1 MGAQLD
7 VAAWMKDAEMMVW
20 TDERKNILS
29 GLERLPSQ
37 NPALLYERIVNLISS
52 YSSSSVSARV
62 DLALIGHCARELMNG
77 LPEYTG
83 DMSQGGGGRAAE
95 EDAVRNL
102 RRTLL
107 TECDEKMFRVEKKTD
122 VAMLPSSV
130 VCALG
135 PVYFQAKS
143 GELRGKRKESIAVL
157 GYVDEANPAVIPWHN
172 SRSFFQRYVHINRSE
187 TQKLPTRDEVLEEFS
202 YVENS
207 ISARLGH
214 FFSVKSKL
222 TSVLDNA
229 NARTSDGSYTV
240 PADSDIDTALSLIS
254 NPGLRFVFFSELNN
268 PEWLSPMKSK
278 GVFRTNAEDKSSVER
293 NPGWPEVFYLKR
305 VANIHPEVV
314 TEIALEAAPSFSP
327 VVREALVQLALVLP
341 IDKASDVVRRI
352 TEWATQEYSDS
363 GYYWTSEGIADVIRR
378 FLFSED
384 KQFACVGNSLYQK
397 IFEPRKSDGYFHE
410 ITALVPHF
418 FYAEKMDELEDA
430 FGCISLAGRRGILS
444 HFSYQLLSDLSDGTK
459 SSIVVRSVESEIAQR
474 LESISGEV
482 IFKLV
487 QVIDESL
494 NDSPS
499 STIEW
504 IRKKGNNP
512 VVVRCALYVMQR
524 AIERALAEGTGV
536 DRGVGSYIH
545 DVLLSDLVLEDEY
558 DPELYP
564 LYAPAR
570 KLNIISAEELDS
582 FVLRVSKSRL
592 NKYKEWA
599 SNNTNNNQAEGDD
612 VERRARWWTHRMLTL
627 MGAGVLGR
635 ESRTIFEALSKEMPQ
650 AEYQAT
656 HFGSTETL
664 VGPNS
669 PITSEE
675 MVRIGADA
683 LLEHLR
689 GWHPSQNDRF
699 QLISHEGQGRA
710 LTGAVAKVPGFFVG
724 RMEEVLALRPIYQRA
739 ILAGWDR
746 AIDEGHIVPVPNLLL
761 MIRAASKKSESEKWE
776 SEGSGFDDDFSYLGL
791 RRQAVR
797 LAGHLLDGTS
807 NVLSVEQMDSLLDS
821 LLDFSESG
829 EPDVDYEATYGGDN
843 EDPLTLSMN
852 TIRPIA
858 LLDIAKWINRS
869 KNSDRVSDALSAIE
883 KHLPDRS
890 SFISEAAAI
899 GEGLPHLYESVP
911 EWVHDHYD
919 GIFGTSEANTCQ
931 QIVLTTALSLYR
943 PNARL
948 FELLSRA
955 IDRALDNN
963 AAAYSLGFRAVRADA
978 LLQIGHWLYY
988 GYATGFVSPDDSV
1001 LEKWWSETD
1010 ARHLGRVLRGLCGE
1024 LRGSEGDVPEGV
1036 VLRIGNLWDYHA
1048 SHLVERCGGE
1058 SLAGIEGLM
1067 QSGCYAADWWGPR
1080 LLTELKVNPH
1090 EVSGLSVK
1098 NRLIELSKYDS
1109 ELAVVV
1115 LRLIVEN
1122 DHYPLDVRY
1131 HDIGLQLL
1139 QEAKRRNGGALST
1152 EAARCMDE
1160 LGSIGCFDLDE
1171 RLSQ

>member
-1 MGAQLD
+1 MTI
-7 VAAWMKDAEMMVW
+7 W
-20 TDERKNILS
+20 TEERKSILS
-29 GLERLPSQ
+29 GLARLPGQ

-107 TECDEKMFRVEKKTD
+107 TECDEKTFRVKEKTD
-122 VAMLPSSV
+122 VAVLPSSV
-130 VCALG
+130 VRALE

-157 GYVDEANPAVIPWHN
+157 GYVDESNPAVIPWHN

-187 TQKLPTRDEVLEEFS
+187 TQKLPTRDEVLREFS

-229 NARTSDGSYTV
+229 NARSSDGSYTV
-240 PADSDIDTALSLIS
+240 PVDSDIDTALSLIS
-254 NPGLRFVFFSELNN
+254 NHGLRFIFFSELNN
-268 PEWLSPMKSK
+268 PEWLSPMKRK
-278 GVFRTNAEDKSSVER
+278 GVFRTSAEDEPSVER
-293 NPGWPEVFYLKR
+293 NSNWPEALYLKR
-305 VANIHPEVV
+305 VACIHPEIV
-314 TEIALEAAPSFSP
+314 TEIALEVAASFNP
-327 VVREALVQLALVLP
+327 AIREALVQIALVLP
-341 IDKASDVVRRI
+341 IDKANDVVRRI
-352 TEWATQEYSDS
+352 TDWATQGYSDS
-363 GYYWTSEGIADVIRR
+363 GYFWISEGIADVIRR

-384 KQFACVGNSLYQK
+384 RQFARVGTILYQK
-397 IFEPRKSDGYFHE
+397 IFEPRNSDGYFHE
-410 ITALVPHF
+410 ITALVPRY

-430 FGCISLAGRRGILS
+430 FGCISLTRRRGILN

-459 SSIVVRSVESEIAQR
+459 SSIVIRSVESEMDQR
-474 LESISGEV
+474 SESISGKV

-487 QVIDESL
+487 QVIDESF
-494 NDSPS
+494 NDNPFSA
-499 STIEW
+499 IEW

-512 VVVRCALYVMQR
+512 IVVRCALYVLQR
-524 AIERALAEGTGV
+524 AIERALAEGAGV
-536 DRGVGSYIH
+536 DKSVGSYIH
-545 DVLLSDLVLEDEY
+545 EVLLSDLVLEDEY

-564 LYAPAR
+564 LYASAR
-570 KLNIISAEELDS
+570 KLNIITAEELDS
-582 FVLRVSKSRL
+582 FVLRVSKSSL
-592 NKYKEWA
+592 NKYKEWV
-599 SNNTNNNQAEGDD
+599 SSNTNNNHAEDDD
-612 VERRARWWTHRMLTL
+612 VERRARQWTHRMLTL
-627 MGAGVLGR
+627 MGVDALGH
-635 ESRTIFEALSKEMPQ
+635 ESRKIFEALSKEIPQ
-650 AEYQAT
+650 TDYQTT
-656 HFGSTETL
+656 HFGSTKTL

-675 MVRIGADA
+675 MVTMGVDT

-710 LTGAVAKVPGFFVG
+710 LTGAVVKNPGLFVG

-739 ILAGWDR
+739 ILAGWDK
-746 AIDEGHIVPVPNLLL
+746 AMDEGHIVPISGSLL
-761 MIRAASKKSESEKWE
+761 MIQAAAKKSESEKWE
-776 SEGSGFDDDFSYLGL
+776 SEGSGFDDDSSYLSL

-807 NVLSVEQMDSLLDS
+807 NVLSAEQMGSLLDS

-843 EDPLTLSMN
+843 EDSLTLSMN
-852 TIRPIA
+852 TVRPIA

-869 KNSDRVSDALSAIE
+869 NNNDRVSDALSAIE
-883 KHLPDRS
+883 KHLPDHS
-890 SFISEAAAI
+890 SFLSEAAAI

-919 GIFGTSEANTCQ
+919 GIFGASEVNTCQ

-948 FELLSRA
+948 FELLSRTMN
-955 IDRALDNN
+955 RALDNN
-963 AAAYSLGFRAVRADA
+963 AEAYKLGLRAIHADA
-978 LLQIGHWLYY
+978 LLQIGRWLYY
-988 GYATGFVSPDDSV
+988 GYAVGFVSPDNPI
-1001 LEKWWSETD
+1001 LEKWWSVAD
-1010 ARHLGRVLRGLCGE
+1010 ARHLGRALGGLCGE
-1024 LRGSEGDVPEGV
+1024 LRAGEGDVPEGV
-1036 VLRIGNLWDYHA
+1036 VSRIGNLWDYHA
-1048 SHLVERCGGE
+1048 SHLVERSGGE
-1058 SLAGIEGLM
+1058 SLAGIESLM
-1067 QSGCYAADWWGPR
+1067 QSGCYTADWWGPR

-1090 EVSGLSVK
+1090 KIPIFSIESNLH
-1098 NRLIELSKYDS
+1098 ELSEHDP

-1115 LRLIVEN
+1115 LRLVVES
-1122 DHYPLDVRY
+1122 DQHPFDIHY

-1139 QEAKRRNGGALST
+1139 QEAKRGNGGVLSI
-1152 EAARCMDE
+1152 EAARCMDA

-1171 RLSQ
+1171 QLNQ